1 LPRLVDEET
10 EMARLGRDPVEAQIL
25 QAQQR
30 FTRHTRNSHRHLV
43 ARRTEALALGG

>member
-10 EMARLGRDPVEAQIL
+10 ETARLWRDPVEAQIL
-25 QAQQR
+25 QAPQHFR
-30 FTRHTRNSHRHLV
+30 LRARNAQRHLV